1 MGKHT
6 SNHWFTP
13 NAVRQLD
20 KAIGLMYE
28 TGWGQVG
35 VNDGSLIWGGLFDV
49 KAPWSTPHTGHR
61 LGTEVDIS
69 FNNPR
74 VITEVQ
80 KKKTYSAL
88 CKKDNATL
96 GVQTLWHDDD
106 AYPDHFHIYLTG
118 QGLTSKSGGGPCCMS
133 YAKLEPVL
141 NKDKTPVI
149 KDGKPAMKRVSYC
162 EETSPR

>member
-1 MGKHT
+1 M
-6 SNHWFTP
+6 P
-13 NAVRQLD
+13 
-20 KAIGLMYE
+20 Y
-28 TGWGQVG
+28 
-35 VNDGSLIWGGLFDV
+35 
-49 KAPWSTPHTGHR
+49 R

-74 VITEVQ
+74 GITEVQ

-106 AYPDHFHIYLTG
+106 AYPDHFHIYLIG
-118 QGLTSKSGGGPCCMS
+118 QGLTAKSGGGPCCMS

-141 NKDKTPVI
+141 NKDKTPAI
-149 KDGKPAMKRVSYC
+149 GKDGKPTMKRVSYC